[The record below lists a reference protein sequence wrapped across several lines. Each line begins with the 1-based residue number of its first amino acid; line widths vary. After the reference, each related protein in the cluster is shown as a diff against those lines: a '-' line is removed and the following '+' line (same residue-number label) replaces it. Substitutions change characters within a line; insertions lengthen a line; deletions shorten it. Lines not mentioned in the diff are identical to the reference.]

1 MDEALGKHWI
11 LLRGLARESAHWG
24 DFVPLLQDAFPAS
37 RITLIDLPG
46 TGCYYRK
53 VSPCSIRAIV
63 ESVRGDALAKGLLEK
78 PVSILGLSL
87 GAMVAWEWL
96 SRHPREIAGAV
107 LMNTSFAGLSPFYR
121 RLRRQSYCDFVKMA
135 LTSDIYRRE
144 VGIVRL
150 VSNRKDRYEATI
162 EEWSRIQ
169 KARPIS
175 TKNALRQIV
184 AAATYKPSNS
194 KLHQPVLLLNGQ
206 GDRLVSPSC
215 TAAIQNKW
223 DLECR
228 SHLWAGHDL
237 TLDDGEWVATQMQD
251 WVSQKE
257 SNQKPSSINAQKR
270 GQVKFNN

>member
-37 RITLIDLPG
+37 RISLIDLLG

-53 VSPCSIRAIV
+53 ASPCSIRAIV
-63 ESVRGDALAKGLLEK
+63 ESVRGDALAKGWLEK

-96 SRHPREIAGAV
+96 SRHPEDIAGEV
-107 LMNTSFAGLSPFYR
+107 LMNTSFADLSPFYM
-121 RLRRQSYCDFVKMA
+121 RLRRQSYRDFAELAM
-135 LTSDIYRRE
+135 TRDIFRRE
-144 VGIVRL
+144 SRIVRL

-184 AAATYKPSNS
+184 AAATYKPSHS
-194 KLHQPVLLLNGQ
+194 KPQQPVLLLNGQ
-206 GDRLVSPSC
+206 GDRLVSPVCSE
-215 TAAIQNKW
+215 AIHKKW
-223 DLECR
+223 RIELR
-228 SHLWAGHDL
+228 AHPWAGHDL
-237 TLDDGEWVATQMQD
+237 TLDDGGWVATQIQD
-251 WVSQKE
+251 WVFQRTSCIDREPEQL
-257 SNQKPSSINAQKR
+257 
-270 GQVKFNN
+270 